1 MKNNDIIITQT
12 GAVGIYFDGKIT
24 TPDGDPLEHGCEAFA
39 LRMLPGDPDTA
50 EMLYDLPASE
60 IVFPETRAGSKGL
73 TVALLQTALKC
84 RGFYHAAIDGD
95 FRDKTHAALYA
106 YRKSIGLDGETV
118 ADMNVYKKL
127 FSEQEKSK

>member
-1 MKNNDIIITQT
+1 MKNNDIIITHT

-50 EMLYDLPASE
+50 EMSYDLDSGFR

-84 RGFYHAAIDGD
+84 RGFYQATIDGD
-95 FRDKTHAALYA
+95 FRDKTHKALYA

-127 FSEQEKSK
+127 FSEQEK